1 MSKYQFIF
9 KIINDNQKLEKESK
23 MKQKQEVNK
32 SIKDFKNNSL
42 NYELP
47 KEKFNRDTRLVRRYN
62 EFLDS
67 HYYTE
72 EDDKE
77 TIKLLNSYKTFF
89 SMNGK

>member
-9 KIINDNQKLEKESK
+9 KIISDNQKLEKQK
-23 MKQKQEVNK
+23 MEEKKKLN
-32 SIKDFKNNSL
+32 KDFKNNSL

-47 KEKFNRDTRLVRRYN
+47 KEQFNKDKKLVRRYN

-67 HYYTE
+67 DYYTE
-72 EDDKE
+72 EDNKE
-77 TIKLLNSYKTFF
+77 TLKLLDSYKTFF

>member
-9 KIINDNQKLEKESK
+9 KIISDNQKLEKQK
-23 MKQKQEVNK
+23 MEEKKKLN
-32 SIKDFKNNSL
+32 KDFKNNSL

-47 KEKFNRDTRLVRRYN
+47 KEQFNKDKKLVRRYY

-67 HYYTE
+67 DYYTE
-72 EDDKE
+72 EDNKE
-77 TIKLLNSYKTFF
+77 TLKLLDSYKTFF